1 METLLELEQI
11 PAFVAHQNIE
21 RTRYAV
27 RALVLDPEKI
37 KQGVVATPF

>member
-1 METLLELEQI
+1 METLLELEQTQ
-11 PAFVAHQNIE
+11 AFVVLQSFE

-37 KQGVVATPF
+37 KQGIFATPF